1 MVGPWQSGARR
12 GDEGDGTG
20 GGKGGHSRILA
31 PGRVGEA
38 YVLVVRLR
46 SGAAERVDFFF
57 QERLKVGWNTV
68 GGASEAKYIDTYIFR
83 TSSIGLA
90 LMFEESKQ
98 RLLNGVSSMARE
110 MKSPKISKHVPPF
123 VHAVINPNRN
133 RKEGSTPRS
142 VYYTIL
148 VSTNASP
155 PPQKKK
161 KDIVP
166 PRLLLTPSS
175 SLIDLRAPP
184 SVRACHL
191 RPVRDHA
198 AEIQGLRPRRP
209 RSVSAA
215 TARTSPVPYL
225 FY

>member
-1 MVGPWQSGARR
+1 MAIGRAPRRR
-12 GDEGDGTG
+12 GRRYGRRQGRPLSHPGTWPG
-20 GGKGGHSRILA
+20 GGG
-31 PGRVGEA
+31 
-38 YVLVVRLR
+38 LR
-46 SGAAERVDFFF
+46 SRGSPSLGRGGTRGLLLSGKA
-57 QERLKVGWNTV
+57 QGWLEH
-68 GGASEAKYIDTYIFR
+68 GGRSLLSASEAKDLYTYIFR

-155 PPQKKK
+155 PQKKK
-161 KDIVP
+161 KDTVP

>member
-31 PGRVGEA
+31 PGRVGGG
-38 YVLVVRLR
+38 LR
-46 SGAAERVDFFF
+46 SRGSPSLGRGGTRGLLLSGQGGRLEHGGRCERS
-57 QERLKVGWNTV
+57 ERHR
-68 GGASEAKYIDTYIFR
+68 YIYIFR

-155 PPQKKK
+155 PPKKKK
-161 KDIVP
+161 KDTVP

-209 RSVSAA
+209 RSVPAA

>member
-1 MVGPWQSGARR
+1 MAIGRAPRRR
-12 GDEGDGTG
+12 GRRYGRRQGRPLSHPGTWPG
-20 GGKGGHSRILA
+20 GGGLSSRGSPSLGRGGTRGLLLSGKAQGWLEHG
-31 PGRVGEA
+31 GRCE
-38 YVLVVRLR
+38 R
-46 SGAAERVDFFF
+46 SERH
-57 QERLKVGWNTV
+57 R
-68 GGASEAKYIDTYIFR
+68 YIYIFR

-155 PPQKKK
+155 PPKKK
-161 KDIVP
+161 K
-166 PRLLLTPSS
+166 RYRPS
-175 SLIDLRAPP
+175 APFADSVFLSDRP
-184 SVRACHL
+184 S
-191 RPVRDHA
+191 
-198 AEIQGLRPRRP
+198 
-209 RSVSAA
+209 
-215 TARTSPVPYL
+215 RTSLSPCLPSPSCS
-225 FY
+225 